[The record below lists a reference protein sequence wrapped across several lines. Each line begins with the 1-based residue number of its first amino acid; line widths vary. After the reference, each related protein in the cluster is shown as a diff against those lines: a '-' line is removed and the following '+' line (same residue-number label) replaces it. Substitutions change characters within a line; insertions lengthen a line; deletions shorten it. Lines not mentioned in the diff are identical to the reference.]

1 MANVVNPNIKAS
13 ISINAEDELPFDELI
28 SSIDAAKEEVDILLV
43 TPGGSAQQVDKFV
56 NALRA
61 RFKVVSFILPNVAMS
76 AGTIFIMSG
85 DEIIMH
91 ARSFFGPIDPQV
103 PNKDGVFVP
112 AQTLRALID
121 DI

>member
-1 MANVVNPNIKAS
+1 MSRFHQSTQPKKKLTYFWSPLA
-13 ISINAEDELPFDELI
+13 D
-28 SSIDAAKEEVDILLV
+28 LL
-43 TPGGSAQQVDKFV
+43 GQVDKFV